1 MKSRIRIII
10 TTIVVATIGQYTLML
25 TSAVLEHHEQQARSI
40 RIGRR
45 RDDSLEDLISDMQN
59 S

>member
-45 RDDSLEDLISDMQN
+45 REDSIEDLITDMQN